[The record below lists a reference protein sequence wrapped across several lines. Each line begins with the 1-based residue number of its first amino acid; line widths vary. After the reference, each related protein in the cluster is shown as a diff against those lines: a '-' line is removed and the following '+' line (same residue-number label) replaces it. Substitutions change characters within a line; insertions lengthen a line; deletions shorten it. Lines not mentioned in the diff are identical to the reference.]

1 MTTDNILIANQNV
14 YQNLSLMI
22 KKDKRYEIRFNQNNE
37 ICIFQENSSR
47 VIFVGNLDETRL
59 LINKYFK

>member
-22 KKDKRYEIRFNQNNE
+22 KKDKQYEIRFNQNNE